1 MAWLKGDGCVRLI
14 NLSQHLQLLKG
25 IYSFQ
30 RHGLCEIQQVLAF
43 FASLTLLGQF
53 SYQINVKLSQVC
65 KEAKNS
71 RQH

>member
-30 RHGLCEIQQVLAF
+30 RHGLCKIKQVLAF

-53 SYQINVKLSQVC
+53 SYQINVKLSPVC